1 MPLLLTPGRDQVLR
15 CQALAKVSLS
25 PLTEREK
32 YWAKSAAV
40 WGDRV
45 DHFRWYLIVRL
56 AVDNSI
62 SLQFPQGL
70 GQHFLRGFGNA
81 AAQFTETQRA
91 ILQVI

>member
-1 MPLLLTPGRDQVLR
+1 MTWWTAP
-15 CQALAKVSLS
+15 VSLS

-32 YWAKSAAV
+32 YWAKSAALR
-40 WGDRV
+40 GNRV

-81 AAQFTETQRA
+81 AAQFAETQWA
-91 ILQVI
+91 ILEII